1 MMKQHAAP
9 ASCMPRNTTF
19 RIARFVIES
28 QTQYLLNRKNPR
40 KWGEWI
46 RKELTQMGPAFIKM
60 GQFLSTR
67 TDLFEKSI
75 ISELAKLQ
83 DDITPVDTNELH
95 FILDV
100 SLGRS
105 WKEVF
110 EAFDDTPLACASI
123 GQVHLATMRGSGK
136 RVVVKIQKPCVAKQI
151 KDDIETLKE
160 LNVMLAAIGSSRAG
174 EIDNVLQQYE
184 RFLSAELDYRQEMYH
199 MIRFREIL
207 EDVRVPR
214 VYKSLCTSQV
224 LVMEYVPSTKINDIT
239 ALKARG
245 VDTRTLADML
255 INVFLEM
262 IITYGYVHCDPHP
275 GNVGVMDDGETI
287 VLYDFGNVIELSA
300 DFRSQVNNLIFAV
313 YQKDVNEFVDIL
325 LKLRVFNIT
334 EGGGMDDLDIR
345 LFFQSFFQYLETLDI
360 KTLQQS
366 IRNQELF
373 ASQST
378 DISKLKVDPDFLALF
393 RVFSLLDGTCSQL
406 DPDFNYI
413 NSLEPFTMELFS
425 DMSFFDYRARKDIEK
440 LQSYP
445 KMIQTV
451 EQSVSRIQKQ
461 VNQTSAAIRNTEY
474 LIFACMLISQ
484 FDHMYSMPLY
494 GILFILW
501 RSLT

>member
-1 MMKQHAAP
+1 MMKHVAPVP
-9 ASCMPRNTTF
+9 ASCTPRNTTF

-28 QTQYLLNRKNPR
+28 QTQYVLNHKDPR

-46 RKELTQMGPAFIKM
+46 RKELTVMGPAFIKM

-75 ISELAKLQ
+75 VSELAKLQ
-83 DDITPVDTNELH
+83 DDITPVSTNELH
-95 FILDV
+95 FILDE
-100 SLGRS
+100 SFGRS
-105 WKEVF
+105 WTEVF
-110 EAFDDTPLACASI
+110 EAFDDRPLACASI
-123 GQVHLATMRGSGK
+123 GQVHLATMRGSRR

-151 KDDIETLKE
+151 KDDIETLKQ

-174 EIDNVLQQYE
+174 EIENVLQQYE

-245 VDTRTLADML
+245 IDTRALADTL

-300 DFRSQVNNLIFAV
+300 DFRKQVNNLIFAV

-325 LKLRVFNIT
+325 MKLRVFNMT
-334 EGGGMDDLDIR
+334 EGDDLDIR

-373 ASQST
+373 TSQST

-413 NSLEPFTMELFS
+413 NSLEPFTRELFS
-425 DMSFFDYRARKDIEK
+425 DVSFFDYRARKDIEK

-445 KMIQTV
+445 KMIQTI
-451 EQSVSRIQKQ
+451 EQNVARIQKQ
-461 VNQTSAAIRNTEY
+461 VNQTNAATRNTEY
-474 LIFACMLISQ
+474 FIFACILISQ
-484 FDHMYSMPLY
+484 LDHVYSMPLY
-494 GILFILW
+494 GLLFIVW